1 MLKRLRLQFV
11 AVIMVIVT
19 IMLCTVFGMLYF
31 FTRSS
36 LEQESFAMMRAVPV
50 GIMAPDRPLAP
61 FARPG
66 EQQEQVRL
74 PFFVVQEAE
83 DGTLTAAGV
92 GYYDLSPG
100 EAFDQTF
107 LQELIQEVE
116 RVNRPS
122 GELKQYHLRFLRVDA
137 PFGQSVIFADTTSEQ
152 STLNNL
158 VKNCILTGV
167 LCFFA
172 FLGISIKLAAW
183 TVKPVEWAWQQ
194 QRQFVS
200 DASHELKT
208 PLTVIM
214 TNAELLQSEEN
225 DRDSQ
230 VRFSANILT
239 MSRQMRALVE
249 QMLELARADSGQ
261 GKADLRP
268 VDLSTLAA
276 DALLPF
282 DPVFFEQGLMLS
294 SQLAEGINVNGDA
307 GRLKEVLDIL
317 LDNARKYTEPP
328 GTVNVRL
335 ERWGYHRCR
344 LTVSNPGPPLSAAEQ
359 KDIFKRFYRTDPAR
373 SRDGSFGLGL
383 SIAQR
388 ITEEHHGRIWVESS
402 GGYNRFTVELPAR

>member
-1 MLKRLRLQFV
+1 M
-11 AVIMVIVT
+11 
-19 IMLCTVFGMLYF
+19 
-31 FTRSS
+31 
-36 LEQESFAMMRAVPV
+36 
-50 GIMAPDRPLAP
+50 
-61 FARPG
+61 
-66 EQQEQVRL
+66 
-74 PFFVVQEAE
+74 
-83 DGTLTAAGV
+83 
-92 GYYDLSPG
+92 
-100 EAFDQTF
+100 
-107 LQELIQEVE
+107 
-116 RVNRPS
+116 
-122 GELKQYHLRFLRVDA
+122 
-137 PFGQSVIFADTTSEQ
+137 IFADTTSEQ

-158 VKNCILTGV
+158 VKNCILIGV

-183 TVKPVEWAWQQ
+183 TVKPVKWAWQQ

-335 ERWGYHRCR
+335 ERWGHHRCR

-388 ITEEHHGRIWVESS
+388 ITEEHHGRIWVDHRPAHHRGAPRAHLGGEQRWIQSLHRGTS
-402 GGYNRFTVELPAR
+402 GPVTKQTKMLVE

>member
-66 EQQEQVRL
+66 EQPEQVRL

-158 VKNCILTGV
+158 VKNCILIGV

-208 PLTVIM
+208 PL
-214 TNAELLQSEEN
+214 
-225 DRDSQ
+225 
-230 VRFSANILT
+230 ANILT

-335 ERWGYHRCR
+335 ERWGHHRCR

>member
-137 PFGQSVIFADTTSEQ
+137 PFG
-152 STLNNL
+152 
-158 VKNCILTGV
+158 
-167 LCFFA
+167 
-172 FLGISIKLAAW
+172 
-183 TVKPVEWAWQQ
+183 
-194 QRQFVS
+194 
-200 DASHELKT
+200 HELKT

-335 ERWGYHRCR
+335 ERWGHHRCR

>member
-1 MLKRLRLQFV
+1 
-11 AVIMVIVT
+11 
-19 IMLCTVFGMLYF
+19 
-31 FTRSS
+31 
-36 LEQESFAMMRAVPV
+36 
-50 GIMAPDRPLAP
+50 MAPDRPLAP

-66 EQQEQVRL
+66 EQPEQVRL

-158 VKNCILTGV
+158 VKNCILIGV

-249 QMLELARADSGQ
+249 QMLELARRTA
-261 GKADLRP
+261 ARERRTEA
-268 VDLSTLAA
+268 VDLSTWQRTLCAFRSGVFRAGVDAVKPTRRGDQRQRGCRPAQRGAGYPAGQCPEIYRAA
-276 DALLPF
+276 RDCERPSGAMGAPPLPADCKQSRPASLGGGAEGYFQALLSDRSSPEPGRQLRSGPLHRPAHHRGAPRAHLGGEQRWIQSLHRGTSG
-282 DPVFFEQGLMLS
+282 PVTKQTKML
-294 SQLAEGINVNGDA
+294 
-307 GRLKEVLDIL
+307 
-317 LDNARKYTEPP
+317 
-328 GTVNVRL
+328 
-335 ERWGYHRCR
+335 
-344 LTVSNPGPPLSAAEQ
+344 
-359 KDIFKRFYRTDPAR
+359 
-373 SRDGSFGLGL
+373 
-383 SIAQR
+383 
-388 ITEEHHGRIWVESS
+388 VE
-402 GGYNRFTVELPAR
+402 

>member
-31 FTRSS
+31 FTKSN
-36 LEQESFAMMRAVPV
+36 LEQESLAMLRSLTTLPMQ
-50 GIMAPDRPLAP
+50 IRPTGYQ
-61 FARPG
+61 FGRPG
-66 EQQEQVRL
+66 EDPEQVRL
-74 PFFVVQEAE
+74 PFFSLQVEENGELSAT
-83 DGTLTAAGV
+83 GG
-92 GYYDLSPG
+92 GYYDLSDKDFLHILF
-100 EAFDQTF
+100 EAVAETGKQ
-107 LQELIQEVE
+107 
-116 RVNRPS
+116 S
-122 GELKQYHLRFLRVDA
+122 GTLDTYHLRFLSTEG
-137 PFGQSVIFADTTSEQ
+137 PFGQRIFFADTTSEQ

-158 VKNCILTGV
+158 AKNCILIGV

-172 FLGISIKLAAW
+172 FLAVSVKLAAW
-183 TVKPVEWAWQQ
+183 TVKPVERAWQQ

-335 ERWGYHRCR
+335 ERWGHHRCR
-344 LTVSNPGPPLSAAEQ
+344 LTVSNPGPHLSAAEQ

-402 GGYNRFTVELPAR
+402 GGYNCFTVELPAR

>member
-1 MLKRLRLQFV
+1 MKVLIIEDEKLLADSIQSV
-11 AVIMVIVT
+11 
-19 IMLCTVFGMLYF
+19 
-31 FTRSS
+31 
-36 LEQESFAMMRAVPV
+36 LERKGFEVECVYDGETGAEYAEL
-50 GIMAPDRPLAP
+50 GI
-61 FARPG
+61 
-66 EQQEQVRL
+66 
-74 PFFVVQEAE
+74 
-83 DGTLTAAGV
+83 
-92 GYYDLSPG
+92 YDL
-100 EAFDQTF
+100 
-107 LQELIQEVE
+107 LILDVMMPKMNGCEV
-116 RVNRPS
+116 
-122 GELKQYHLRFLRVDA
+122 
-137 PFGQSVIFADTTSEQ
+137 
-152 STLNNL
+152 
-158 VKNCILTGV
+158 
-167 LCFFA
+167 
-172 FLGISIKLAAW
+172 
-183 TVKPVEWAWQQ
+183 
-194 QRQFVS
+194 
-200 DASHELKT
+200 
-208 PLTVIM
+208 
-214 TNAELLQSEEN
+214 
-225 DRDSQ
+225 
-230 VRFSANILT
+230 
-239 MSRQMRALVE
+239 
-249 QMLELARADSGQ
+249 ARADSGQ

-335 ERWGYHRCR
+335 ERWGHHRCR

>member
-1 MLKRLRLQFV
+1 MAAAAPVCLRRL
-11 AVIMVIVT
+11 
-19 IMLCTVFGMLYF
+19 
-31 FTRSS
+31 
-36 LEQESFAMMRAVPV
+36 
-50 GIMAPDRPLAP
+50 
-61 FARPG
+61 
-66 EQQEQVRL
+66 
-74 PFFVVQEAE
+74 
-83 DGTLTAAGV
+83 
-92 GYYDLSPG
+92 
-100 EAFDQTF
+100 
-107 LQELIQEVE
+107 
-116 RVNRPS
+116 
-122 GELKQYHLRFLRVDA
+122 
-137 PFGQSVIFADTTSEQ
+137 
-152 STLNNL
+152 
-158 VKNCILTGV
+158 
-167 LCFFA
+167 
-172 FLGISIKLAAW
+172 
-183 TVKPVEWAWQQ
+183 
-194 QRQFVS
+194 
-200 DASHELKT
+200 HELKT

-335 ERWGYHRCR
+335 ERWGAPPLPADC
-344 LTVSNPGPPLSAAEQ
+344 SNPGPPLSAAEQ
-359 KDIFKRFYRTDPAR
+359 KDIFKRFYRTISPG
-373 SRDGSFGLGL
+373 RDGSFGLGL

>member
-1 MLKRLRLQFV
+1 M
-11 AVIMVIVT
+11 
-19 IMLCTVFGMLYF
+19 
-31 FTRSS
+31 
-36 LEQESFAMMRAVPV
+36 
-50 GIMAPDRPLAP
+50 
-61 FARPG
+61 
-66 EQQEQVRL
+66 
-74 PFFVVQEAE
+74 
-83 DGTLTAAGV
+83 
-92 GYYDLSPG
+92 
-100 EAFDQTF
+100 
-107 LQELIQEVE
+107 
-116 RVNRPS
+116 
-122 GELKQYHLRFLRVDA
+122 
-137 PFGQSVIFADTTSEQ
+137 
-152 STLNNL
+152 
-158 VKNCILTGV
+158 
-167 LCFFA
+167 
-172 FLGISIKLAAW
+172 
-183 TVKPVEWAWQQ
+183 EWAWQQ

-294 SQLAEGINVNGDA
+294 SQLAEGINVNGDV

-335 ERWGYHRCR
+335 ARWGHHRC
-344 LTVSNPGPPLSAAEQ
+344 
-359 KDIFKRFYRTDPAR
+359 
-373 SRDGSFGLGL
+373 RDGSFGLGL

>member
-61 FARPG
+61 FARPS
-66 EQQEQVRL
+66 EQPEQVRL

-107 LQELIQEVE
+107 LQELMQEVE

-158 VKNCILTGV
+158 VKNCILIGV

-208 PLTVIM
+208 PLTVILS
-214 TNAELLQSEEN
+214 NAELLEAAPLEDRPARWADNIRSE
-225 DRDSQ
+225 
-230 VRFSANILT
+230 AG
-239 MSRQMRALVE
+239 QMKSLVE
-249 QMLELARADSGQ
+249 EMLTLARADNAVPTAVMGEVSLSDLATDCVLAFEPVAFEA
-261 GKADLRP
+261 GKPLESDITP
-268 VDLSTLAA
+268 DVT
-276 DALLPF
+276 
-282 DPVFFEQGLMLS
+282 VT
-294 SQLAEGINVNGDA
+294 GDA
-307 GRLKEVLDIL
+307 DKLRQLIGVL
-317 LDNARKYTEPP
+317 LDNAIKYGQAG
-328 GTVNVRL
+328 GTISLTLRRTDRQARL
-335 ERWGYHRCR
+335 
-344 LTVSNPGPPLSAAEQ
+344 LVSNPGDPIPPDQLGRLFE
-359 KDIFKRFYRTDPAR
+359 RFYRADA
-373 SRDGSFGLGL
+373 SRGEQSGFGLGL
-383 SIAQR
+383 PIAASIA
-388 ITEEHHGRIWVESS
+388 TEHKGTLKAESDQAS
-402 GGYNRFTVELPAR
+402 TRFLFSMPLKK

>member
-1 MLKRLRLQFV
+1 M
-11 AVIMVIVT
+11 A
-19 IMLCTVFGMLYF
+19 
-31 FTRSS
+31 
-36 LEQESFAMMRAVPV
+36 AAAPV
-50 GIMAPDRPLAP
+50 
-61 FARPG
+61 
-66 EQQEQVRL
+66 
-74 PFFVVQEAE
+74 
-83 DGTLTAAGV
+83 
-92 GYYDLSPG
+92 
-100 EAFDQTF
+100 
-107 LQELIQEVE
+107 
-116 RVNRPS
+116 
-122 GELKQYHLRFLRVDA
+122 
-137 PFGQSVIFADTTSEQ
+137 
-152 STLNNL
+152 
-158 VKNCILTGV
+158 C
-167 LCFFA
+167 
-172 FLGISIKLAAW
+172 
-183 TVKPVEWAWQQ
+183 
-194 QRQFVS
+194 S

-335 ERWGYHRCR
+335 ERWGHHRCR

-359 KDIFKRFYRTDPAR
+359 KKDIFKRFYRTDPAQ
-373 SRDGSFGLGL
+373 SRDGSFGLGPP
-383 SIAQR
+383 SPSASQRSTTGASGWRAAVDTIASPWNFRPGDQTDKNASR
-388 ITEEHHGRIWVESS
+388 IR
-402 GGYNRFTVELPAR
+402 P

>member
-1 MLKRLRLQFV
+1 M
-11 AVIMVIVT
+11 
-19 IMLCTVFGMLYF
+19 
-31 FTRSS
+31 
-36 LEQESFAMMRAVPV
+36 
-50 GIMAPDRPLAP
+50 
-61 FARPG
+61 
-66 EQQEQVRL
+66 
-74 PFFVVQEAE
+74 VQEAE

-158 VKNCILTGV
+158 VKNCILIGV

-294 SQLAEGINVNGDA
+294 SQLAEGSTSTGMPA
-307 GRLKEVLDIL
+307 GSKRCWISCWTMPEIYRA
-317 LDNARKYTEPP
+317 ARDC
-328 GTVNVRL
+328 
-335 ERWGYHRCR
+335 ERPSGAM
-344 LTVSNPGPPLSAAEQ
+344 GAPPLPADCKQSRPASLGGGAEGYFQ
-359 KDIFKRFYRTDPAR
+359 ALYRTDPAR

>member
-66 EQQEQVRL
+66 EQPEQVRL

-137 PFGQSVIFADTTSEQ
+137 PFGQSVILPEGSCMRSKTAGWMVSCLPM
-152 STLNNL
+152 SS
-158 VKNCILTGV
+158 
-167 LCFFA
+167 A
-172 FLGISIKLAAW
+172 FLISAKSI
-183 TVKPVEWAWQQ
+183 
-194 QRQFVS
+194 
-200 DASHELKT
+200 
-208 PLTVIM
+208 
-214 TNAELLQSEEN
+214 
-225 DRDSQ
+225 
-230 VRFSANILT
+230 
-239 MSRQMRALVE
+239 MSRLPLWLV
-249 QMLELARADSGQ
+249 
-261 GKADLRP
+261 
-268 VDLSTLAA
+268 
-276 DALLPF
+276 
-282 DPVFFEQGLMLS
+282 
-294 SQLAEGINVNGDA
+294 
-307 GRLKEVLDIL
+307 
-317 LDNARKYTEPP
+317 
-328 GTVNVRL
+328 
-335 ERWGYHRCR
+335 
-344 LTVSNPGPPLSAAEQ
+344 
-359 KDIFKRFYRTDPAR
+359 
-373 SRDGSFGLGL
+373 
-383 SIAQR
+383 
-388 ITEEHHGRIWVESS
+388 
-402 GGYNRFTVELPAR
+402 

>member
-1 MLKRLRLQFV
+1 MLKRLRIQFV
-11 AVIMVIVT
+11 AVVMVIVT

-36 LEQESFAMMRAVPV
+36 LEQESLAMMRSVPA
-50 GIMAPDRPLAP
+50 GMLAPDQPLAP
-61 FARPG
+61 FSRPD
-66 EQQEQVRL
+66 EKPEQVRL
-74 PFFVVQEAE
+74 PFFVVQMEE
-83 DGTLTAAGV
+83 DGTLSAAGV

-100 EAFDQTF
+100 EAFDQAF
-107 LQELIQEVE
+107 LQELVGEVG
-116 RVNRPS
+116 RSNRPS
-122 GELKQYHLRFLRVDA
+122 GELAQYHLRFLRADG
-137 PFGQSVIFADTTSEQ
+137 PWGQRFIFADTTSER

-158 VKNCILTGV
+158 AKNCVLIGV
-167 LCFFA
+167 FCFLA
-172 FLGISIKLAAW
+172 FLGISVRLAAW
-183 TVKPVEWAWQQ
+183 TVKPVERAWQQ

-214 TNAELLQSEEN
+214 TNAELLQSGEN

-230 VRFSANILT
+230 AQFSANILT

-261 GKADLRP
+261 RKAALGP
-268 VDLSTLAA
+268 VDLSTLTA

-282 DPVFFEQGLMLS
+282 EPVFFEQGLELF
-294 SQLAEGINVNGDA
+294 SQIEDDITVHGDA
-307 GRLKEVLDIL
+307 RRLKEVLDIL

-328 GTVNVRL
+328 GTVSADL
-335 ERWGYHRCR
+335 QRWGHHRCR

-359 KDIFKRFYRTDPAR
+359 KDIFKRFYRADQAR

-383 SIAQR
+383 SIARR
-388 ITEEHHGRIWVESS
+388 ITEEHHGRIWAES
-402 GGYNRFTVELPAR
+402 GGGCNRFIVELPIR

>member
-1 MLKRLRLQFV
+1 M
-11 AVIMVIVT
+11 
-19 IMLCTVFGMLYF
+19 
-31 FTRSS
+31 
-36 LEQESFAMMRAVPV
+36 
-50 GIMAPDRPLAP
+50 
-61 FARPG
+61 
-66 EQQEQVRL
+66 
-74 PFFVVQEAE
+74 
-83 DGTLTAAGV
+83 
-92 GYYDLSPG
+92 
-100 EAFDQTF
+100 
-107 LQELIQEVE
+107 QELIQEVE

-294 SQLAEGINVNGDA
+294 SQLAEGINVNGMPA
-307 GRLKEVLDIL
+307 GSKRCWISCW
-317 LDNARKYTEPP
+317 TMP
-328 GTVNVRL
+328 GNI
-335 ERWGYHRCR
+335 
-344 LTVSNPGPPLSAAEQ
+344 P
-359 KDIFKRFYRTDPAR
+359 
-373 SRDGSFGLGL
+373 SRQGL
-383 SIAQR
+383 
-388 ITEEHHGRIWVESS
+388 
-402 GGYNRFTVELPAR
+402 